1 MGALTGAPVAM
12 GSFVTTVQATD
23 AIGLKD
29 SVDVA
34 LTVGP
39 PDVGLQVMA
48 EPFMGV
54 GSVNTA
60 LETFLDLQGND
71 DGTYD
76 LGDFRAWVLGNP
88 NHPLN
93 APAGMAAPAGAAA
106 GAAPNP
112 IVIPLFGE
120 THR

>member
-48 EPFMGV
+48 EPFMSTGT
-54 GSVNTA
+54 VNSA
-60 LETFLDLQGND
+60 LEAFLDLQGD
-71 DGTYD
+71 ADGTYD
-76 LGDFRAWVLGNP
+76 LGDFRLWVLGNP
-88 NHPLN
+88 NH
-93 APAGMAAPAGAAA
+93 AVSTPAGAARA
-106 GAAPNP
+106 DRAFVSPDA
-112 IVIPLFGE
+112 IVIPLSEG
-120 THR
+120 TPR

>member
-1 MGALTGAPVAM
+1 M
-12 GSFVTTVQATD
+12 GSFVVTVQATD
-23 AIGLKD
+23 AIGLTD

-39 PDVGLQVMA
+39 PDAGLQVMA
-48 EPFMGV
+48 EPFMRV
-54 GSVNTA
+54 GLTNIS

-71 DGTYD
+71 DGIYD
-76 LGDFRAWVLGNP
+76 LGDFRAWLLGNP

-93 APAGMAAPAGAAA
+93 APAGAGPAA
-106 GAAPNP
+106 GAQTPAGP

-120 THR
+120 TGR